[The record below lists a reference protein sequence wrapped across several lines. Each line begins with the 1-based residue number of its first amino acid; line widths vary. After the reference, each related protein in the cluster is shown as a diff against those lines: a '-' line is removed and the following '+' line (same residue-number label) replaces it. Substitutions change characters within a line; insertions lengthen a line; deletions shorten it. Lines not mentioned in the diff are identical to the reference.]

1 VKHLHGRRLSKLAT
15 HFLILI
21 KSVPLQ
27 KSTLPM
33 TFNDLNLN
41 NALRNALED
50 LQLDTPTPIQVAA
63 FPVIMSGR
71 DVVGVAQTG
80 TGKTF
85 AYLLPI
91 LRQLKFSKQKH
102 ARVLIVVPTRELVVQ
117 VLGEIEKLTT
127 YASIRA
133 KGAYGGVNMNTQK
146 DVLAEGMDILVATPG
161 RLVDLALSRA
171 IKLKTIKQLV
181 IDEVD
186 EMLNLG
192 FLPQLNNLFDLL
204 PERRQSI
211 LFSATMMEEVEQL
224 IDRVFD
230 QPEKIVVAT
239 SGTSADGVTQLAY
252 VLPNYNSKLNLLH
265 LLLKENQDWTKI
277 LLFAPTKKIADQLQ
291 EALQAS
297 LKEPIGVI
305 HSNKSQNYRL
315 RMVQEFDAG
324 ELRILIATDL
334 MARGLDF
341 DGITQVVNLDTP
353 DEPENYIHRVGRTA
367 RAAAE
372 GVAITLVSE
381 VPVTQ
386 ELEYLAAI
394 ENLMQ
399 QPLKRLPL
407 PAHLELSEELTSE
420 EQVQYQQ
427 KNPTQALD
435 IEKHSQGAFH
445 EKKLKNT
452 KVNRAQEKRLARK
465 REKYNSRKRG
475 GKK

>member
-1 VKHLHGRRLSKLAT
+1 
-15 HFLILI
+15 
-21 KSVPLQ
+21 
-27 KSTLPM
+27 M

-41 NALRNALED
+41 NALSNALED
-50 LQLDTPTPIQVAA
+50 LGLENPTPIQAAA

-146 DVLAEGMDILVATPG
+146 EVLAEGMDILVATPG

-192 FLPQLNNLFDLL
+192 FLPQLKNLFDLL
-204 PERRQSI
+204 PERRQNI
-211 LFSATMMEEVEQL
+211 LFSATMTPEVEQL
-224 IDRVFD
+224 IDQVFYE
-230 QPEKIVVAT
+230 PEKIVIAA

-252 VLPNYNSKLNLLH
+252 LVPNYTTKLNLLEF
-265 LLLKENQDWTKI
+265 LLKKEKDWTKV

-291 EALQAS
+291 EQLENSLQ
-297 LKEPIGVI
+297 EPIGVI

-315 RMVQEFDAG
+315 RMVEEFEEG
-324 ELRILIATDL
+324 KLRILIATDL

-341 DGITQVVNLDTP
+341 EGITQVINLDTP

-367 RAAAE
+367 RAEAE
-372 GVAITLVSE
+372 GVAITLVNE
-381 VPVTQ
+381 VLVTQ
-386 ELEYLAAI
+386 ELEYLKAI
-394 ENLMQ
+394 EELMQ
-399 QPLKRLPL
+399 QQLTRLPL
-407 PAHLELSEELTSE
+407 PKELEISEELTEE
-420 EQVQYQQ
+420 EQVKYQQ
-427 KNPTQALD
+427 KNATTILD
-435 IEKHSQGAFH
+435 IEKQSQGAFH

-465 REKYNSRKRG
+465 REKYNSKRRG

>member
-1 VKHLHGRRLSKLAT
+1 
-15 HFLILI
+15 
-21 KSVPLQ
+21 
-27 KSTLPM
+27 M

-41 NALRNALED
+41 NALCNALED
-50 LQLDTPTPIQVAA
+50 LKLETPTPIQTAA

-91 LRQLKFSKQKH
+91 LRLLKFSKQKH

-127 YASIRA
+127 YASIRS
-133 KGAYGGVNMNTQK
+133 KGAYGGVNINTQK

-204 PERRQSI
+204 PERRQNI
-211 LFSATMMEEVEQL
+211 LFSATMTTEVEHL
-224 IDRVFD
+224 IDQVFFE
-230 QPEKIVVAT
+230 PEKITVAT
-239 SGTSADGVTQLAY
+239 SGTSADGIVQLAY
-252 VLPNYNSKLNLLH
+252 IVPNYTTKIHLLD
-265 LLLKENQDWTKI
+265 LLLKEEKDWTKI
-277 LLFAPTKKIADQLQ
+277 LLFVPTKKIADQVQECLQ
-291 EALQAS
+291 GS
-297 LKEPIGVI
+297 LEEPVGVI

-315 RMVQEFDAG
+315 RMVEEFEEG
-324 ELRILIATDL
+324 KLRILIATDL

-341 DGITQVVNLDTP
+341 RGVTQVINLDTP
-353 DEPENYIHRVGRTA
+353 AEPENYIHRVGRTA
-367 RAAAE
+367 RAEAE
-372 GVAITLVSE
+372 GVAITLVSK
-381 VPVTQ
+381 VLVTQ
-386 ELEYLAAI
+386 ELDYLAAI
-394 ENLMQ
+394 EELMQ
-399 QPLKRLPL
+399 QQLKRLPL
-407 PAHLELSEELTSE
+407 PEQLVISEVLTE
-420 EQVQYQQ
+420 AEQVKYQQ
-427 KNPTQALD
+427 KNPTTVID

-445 EKKLKNT
+445 NKKLKNT

>member
-1 VKHLHGRRLSKLAT
+1 
-15 HFLILI
+15 
-21 KSVPLQ
+21 
-27 KSTLPM
+27 M

-41 NALRNALED
+41 NALQNALED
-50 LQLDTPTPIQVAA
+50 LKLETPTPIQAAA

-85 AYLLPI
+85 AYLMPI

-117 VLGEIEKLTT
+117 VLGEVEKLTT
-127 YASIRA
+127 YASIRV

-204 PERRQSI
+204 PERRQNI
-211 LFSATMMEEVEQL
+211 LFSATMTKEVERL
-224 IDRVFD
+224 IVEVFYE
-230 QPEKIVVAT
+230 PEKVTIAA

-252 VLPNYNSKLNLLH
+252 LVPNYTTKLHLLH
-265 LLLKENQDWTKI
+265 LLLQEEKDWTKV

-291 EALQAS
+291 ERLQTS
-297 LKEPIGVI
+297 LQEPIGVI

-315 RMVQEFDAG
+315 RMVQEFEEG
-324 ELRILIATDL
+324 QLRVLIATDL

-341 DGITQVVNLDTP
+341 DGITQVINLDTP

-367 RAAAE
+367 RAEAE
-372 GVAITLVSE
+372 GVAITLVNE
-381 VPVTQ
+381 IAVTK
-386 ELEYLAAI
+386 ELDYLAAI
-394 ENLMQ
+394 EALMQ
-399 QPLKRLPL
+399 QALTRLPL
-407 PAHLELSEELTSE
+407 PEHLEISEELTADE
-420 EQVQYQQ
+420 LVQYQQ
-427 KNPTQALD
+427 KNATTVID
-435 IEKHSQGAFH
+435 IEKQSQGAFH
-445 EKKLKNT
+445 DKKLKNT
-452 KVNRAQEKRLARK
+452 KINRAQEKRMARK

>member
-1 VKHLHGRRLSKLAT
+1 
-15 HFLILI
+15 
-21 KSVPLQ
+21 
-27 KSTLPM
+27 M

-50 LQLDTPTPIQVAA
+50 LKLETPTPIQAAA
-63 FPVIMSGR
+63 FSVVMSGS

-85 AYLLPI
+85 AYLMPI

-127 YASIRA
+127 YASVRA

-192 FLPQLNNLFDLL
+192 FLPQLKNLFDLL
-204 PERRQSI
+204 PERRQNI
-211 LFSATMMEEVEQL
+211 LFSATMTQEVEKL
-224 IDRVFD
+224 IDQVFYE
-230 QPEKIVVAT
+230 PEKIVIAA

-252 VLPNYNSKLNLLH
+252 MVPNYTTKLH
-265 LLLKENQDWTKI
+265 LLQLLLEEKKEGWTKI

-291 EALQAS
+291 ENLEQSLQ
-297 LKEPIGVI
+297 EPIGVI

-315 RMVQEFDAG
+315 RMVEEFEQG
-324 ELRILIATDL
+324 QLRILIATDL

-341 DGITQVVNLDTP
+341 EGITQVINLDTP

-367 RAAAE
+367 RAEAE

-381 VPVTQ
+381 VAVTR
-386 ELEYLAAI
+386 ELEYLEAI
-394 ENLMQ
+394 EQLMQ
-399 QPLKRLPL
+399 QKLKRLPL
-407 PAHLELSEELTSE
+407 PEALEIADTLTE
-420 EQVQYQQ
+420 AEKVKYQQ
-427 KNPTQALD
+427 KNTTVAPD
-435 IEKHSQGAFH
+435 IEKQSQGAYH
-445 EKKLKNT
+445 DKKLKNT

-465 REKYNSRKRG
+465 REKYNSRRRG

>member
-1 VKHLHGRRLSKLAT
+1 
-15 HFLILI
+15 
-21 KSVPLQ
+21 
-27 KSTLPM
+27 M
-33 TFNDLNLN
+33 TFDDLNLN

-50 LQLDTPTPIQVAA
+50 LNLDTPTPIQAA
-63 FPVIMSGR
+63 ALPVIMSGR

-117 VLGEIEKLTT
+117 VLGEVEKLTT
-127 YASIRA
+127 YSSVRV
-133 KGAYGGVNMNTQK
+133 KGAYGGVNMSTQK

-192 FLPQLNNLFDLL
+192 FLPQLNNLFDIL
-204 PERRQSI
+204 PIRRQNI
-211 LFSATMMEEVEQL
+211 LFSATMTKEVEQL
-224 IDRVFD
+224 IDTVFD
-230 QPEKIVVAT
+230 QPEKITIAA

-252 VLPNYNSKLNLLH
+252 IVPNYNTKLNLLQ
-265 LLLKENQDWTKI
+265 LLLQKKEGWTKI
-277 LLFAPTKKIADQLQ
+277 LLFAPTKKIADRLQ
-291 EALQAS
+291 EQLHNQ

-315 RMVQEFDAG
+315 RMVQEFEEG
-324 ELRILIATDL
+324 QLRILIATDL

-353 DEPENYIHRVGRTA
+353 DEAENYIHRVGRTA
-367 RAAAE
+367 RAEAE
-372 GVAITLVSE
+372 GIAITLVSE
-381 VPVTQ
+381 VPVTK
-386 ELEYLAAI
+386 ELEYLEAI
-394 ENLMQ
+394 EQLMKQ
-399 QPLKRLPL
+399 QLNRLPL
-407 PAHLELSEELTSE
+407 PEGLHISEELTPAE
-420 EQVQYQQ
+420 LVVYNQ
-427 KNPTQALD
+427 KNATEAID
-435 IEKHSQGAFH
+435 ITKQSQGAYH
-445 EKKLKNT
+445 DKKLKNT
-452 KVNRAQEKRLARK
+452 KINLAQEKRLARK

>member
-1 VKHLHGRRLSKLAT
+1 M
-15 HFLILI
+15 I
-21 KSVPLQ
+21 
-27 KSTLPM
+27 PM

-41 NALRNALED
+41 NALQNALED
-50 LQLDTPTPIQVAA
+50 LKLETPTPIQAAA

-85 AYLLPI
+85 AYLMPI

-117 VLGEIEKLTT
+117 VLGEVEKLTT
-127 YASIRA
+127 YASIRV

-171 IKLKTIKQLV
+171 IKLKSIKQLV

-204 PERRQSI
+204 PERRQNI
-211 LFSATMMEEVEQL
+211 LFSATMTKEVERL
-224 IDRVFD
+224 IDEVFYE
-230 QPEKIVVAT
+230 PEKVTIAA

-252 VLPNYNSKLNLLH
+252 LVPNYTTKLHLLH
-265 LLLKENQDWTKI
+265 LLLKEEKDWTKV

-291 EALQAS
+291 ESLQER
-297 LKEPIGVI
+297 LEEPIGVI

-315 RMVQEFDAG
+315 RMVQEFEEG
-324 ELRILIATDL
+324 QLRVLIATDL

-341 DGITQVVNLDTP
+341 DGITQVINLDTP

-367 RAAAE
+367 RAEAE
-372 GVAITLVSE
+372 GVAITLVNE
-381 VPVTQ
+381 IVVTE
-386 ELEYLAAI
+386 ELDYLAAI
-394 ENLMQ
+394 EALMQ
-399 QPLKRLPL
+399 QTLTRLPL
-407 PAHLELSEELTSE
+407 PEHLEISEELTADE
-420 EQVQYQQ
+420 LVQYQQ
-427 KNPTQALD
+427 KNATTVID
-435 IEKHSQGAFH
+435 IEKQSQGAFH
-445 EKKLKNT
+445 DKKLKNT
-452 KVNRAQEKRLARK
+452 KINRAQEKRMARK

>member
-1 VKHLHGRRLSKLAT
+1 
-15 HFLILI
+15 
-21 KSVPLQ
+21 
-27 KSTLPM
+27 M

-50 LQLDTPTPIQVAA
+50 LQLETPTPIQAAA

-85 AYLLPI
+85 AYLMPI

-127 YASIRA
+127 YASVRA

-146 DVLAEGMDILVATPG
+146 DTLAEGMDILVATPG

-192 FLPQLNNLFDLL
+192 FLPQLKNLFDLL
-204 PERRQSI
+204 PERRQNI
-211 LFSATMMEEVEQL
+211 LFSATMTQEVEQL
-224 IDRVFD
+224 IDQVFFE
-230 QPEKIVVAT
+230 PEKIVIAA

-252 VLPNYNSKLNLLH
+252 LVPNYTTKLH
-265 LLLKENQDWTKI
+265 LLEFLLQPKEDWTKI

-291 EALQAS
+291 EQLEAS
-297 LKEPIGVI
+297 LQEPIGVI

-315 RMVQEFDAG
+315 RMVEEFEEG
-324 ELRILIATDL
+324 KLRILIATDL

-341 DGITQVVNLDTP
+341 EGITQVVNLDTP

-367 RAAAE
+367 RAEAE
-372 GVAITLVSE
+372 GVAITLVNE

-386 ELEYLAAI
+386 ELEYLEAI
-394 ENLMQ
+394 EQLMQ
-399 QPLKRLPL
+399 QQLKRLPL
-407 PAHLELSEELTSE
+407 PEGLEISEELTE
-420 EQVQYQQ
+420 EELVKYQQ
-427 KNPTQALD
+427 KNATTALD
-435 IEKHSQGAFH
+435 IEKQSQGAFH

-465 REKYNSRKRG
+465 REKYNSKRRG

>member
-1 VKHLHGRRLSKLAT
+1 M
-15 HFLILI
+15 I
-21 KSVPLQ
+21 
-27 KSTLPM
+27 PM

-41 NALRNALED
+41 NALQNALED
-50 LQLDTPTPIQVAA
+50 LQLETPTPIQVAA

-85 AYLLPI
+85 AYLMPI

-117 VLGEIEKLTT
+117 VLGEVEKLTT
-127 YASIRA
+127 YSSIRV

-146 DVLAEGMDILVATPG
+146 DVLAEGMDVLVATPG

-192 FLPQLNNLFDLL
+192 FLPQLNNLFDIL
-204 PERRQSI
+204 PERRQNI
-211 LFSATMMEEVEQL
+211 LFSATMTKEVERL
-224 IDRVFD
+224 IDDVFY
-230 QPEKIVVAT
+230 QPEKVTIAA

-252 VLPNYNSKLNLLH
+252 LVPNYTTKLHLLH
-265 LLLKENQDWTKI
+265 LLLKEEKDWTKV
-277 LLFAPTKKIADQLQ
+277 LLFAPTKKIADRLQ
-291 EALQAS
+291 ESLQTS
-297 LKEPIGVI
+297 LEEPIGVI

-315 RMVQEFDAG
+315 RMVQEFDEG
-324 ELRILIATDL
+324 QLRVLIATDL

-341 DGITQVVNLDTP
+341 DGITQVINLDTP

-367 RAAAE
+367 RAEAE
-372 GVAITLVSE
+372 GVAITLVNE
-381 VPVTQ
+381 IPVTQ
-386 ELEYLAAI
+386 ELEHLAAI
-394 ENLMQ
+394 ETLMRQ
-399 QPLKRLPL
+399 ELKRLPL
-407 PAHLELSEELTSE
+407 PAHLEISEVLTTDELI
-420 EQVQYQQ
+420 QYQQ
-427 KNPTQALD
+427 KNATTVID

-445 EKKLKNT
+445 DKKLKNT
-452 KVNRAQEKRLARK
+452 KVNLAQEKRLARK
-465 REKYNSRKRG
+465 REKFNSRKRG

>member
-1 VKHLHGRRLSKLAT
+1 
-15 HFLILI
+15 
-21 KSVPLQ
+21 
-27 KSTLPM
+27 M

-41 NALRNALED
+41 NALQNALED
-50 LQLDTPTPIQVAA
+50 LQLETPTPIQVAA

-85 AYLLPI
+85 AYLMPI

-117 VLGEIEKLTT
+117 VLGEVEKLTT
-127 YASIRA
+127 YSSIRV

-146 DVLAEGMDILVATPG
+146 DVLAEGMDVLVATPG

-192 FLPQLNNLFDLL
+192 FLPQLNNLFDIL
-204 PERRQSI
+204 PERRQNI
-211 LFSATMMEEVEQL
+211 LFSATMTKEVERL
-224 IDRVFD
+224 IDDVFY
-230 QPEKIVVAT
+230 QPEKVTIAA

-252 VLPNYNSKLNLLH
+252 LVPNYTTKLHLLH
-265 LLLKENQDWTKI
+265 LLLKEEKDWTKV
-277 LLFAPTKKIADQLQ
+277 LLFAPTKKIADRLQ
-291 EALQAS
+291 ESLQTS
-297 LKEPIGVI
+297 LEEPIGVI

-315 RMVQEFDAG
+315 RMVQEFDEG
-324 ELRILIATDL
+324 QLRVLIATDL

-341 DGITQVVNLDTP
+341 DGITQVINLDTP

-367 RAAAE
+367 RAEAE
-372 GVAITLVSE
+372 GVAITLVNE
-381 VPVTQ
+381 IPVTQ
-386 ELEYLAAI
+386 ELEHLAAI
-394 ENLMQ
+394 ETLMRQ
-399 QPLKRLPL
+399 ELKRLPL
-407 PAHLELSEELTSE
+407 PAHLEISEVLTTDELI
-420 EQVQYQQ
+420 QYQQ
-427 KNPTQALD
+427 KNATTVID

-445 EKKLKNT
+445 DKKLKNT
-452 KVNRAQEKRLARK
+452 KVNLAQEKRLARK
-465 REKYNSRKRG
+465 REKFNSRKRG

>member
-1 VKHLHGRRLSKLAT
+1 
-15 HFLILI
+15 
-21 KSVPLQ
+21 
-27 KSTLPM
+27 M

-50 LQLDTPTPIQVAA
+50 LKLESPTPIQEAA

-117 VLGEIEKLTT
+117 VLGEVEKLTT
-127 YASIRA
+127 YASIRV

-146 DVLAEGMDILVATPG
+146 EVLAEGMDILVATPG

-192 FLPQLNNLFDLL
+192 FLPQLKNLFDLL
-204 PERRQSI
+204 PERRQNI
-211 LFSATMMEEVEQL
+211 LFSATMTPEVEQL
-224 IDRVFD
+224 IDQVFFE
-230 QPEKIVVAT
+230 PEKIVIAA

-252 VLPNYNSKLNLLH
+252 LVPNYTTKLNLLE
-265 LLLKENQDWTKI
+265 LLLKKEKDWTKV

-291 EALQAS
+291 EQLETSLQ
-297 LKEPIGVI
+297 EPIGVI

-315 RMVQEFDAG
+315 RMVEEFEEG
-324 ELRILIATDL
+324 KLRILIATDL

-341 DGITQVVNLDTP
+341 EGITQVINLDTP

-367 RAAAE
+367 RAEAE
-372 GVAITLVSE
+372 GVAITLVNE
-381 VPVTQ
+381 VLVTQ
-386 ELEYLAAI
+386 ELEYLEAI
-394 ENLMQ
+394 EELMQ
-399 QPLKRLPL
+399 QQLTRLPL
-407 PAHLELSEELTSE
+407 PEELEISEELTE
-420 EQVQYQQ
+420 EEKVKYQQ
-427 KNPTQALD
+427 KNATIALD
-435 IEKHSQGAFH
+435 IEKQSQGAFH

-465 REKYNSRKRG
+465 REKYNSKRRG

>member
-1 VKHLHGRRLSKLAT
+1 
-15 HFLILI
+15 
-21 KSVPLQ
+21 
-27 KSTLPM
+27 M

-50 LQLDTPTPIQVAA
+50 LQLETPTPIQAAA
-63 FPVIMSGR
+63 FSVVMSGR

-85 AYLLPI
+85 AYLMPI

-102 ARVLIVVPTRELVVQ
+102 ARVLIIVPTRELVVQ

-146 DVLAEGMDILVATPG
+146 EVLAEGMDILVATPG
-161 RLVDLALSRA
+161 RLLDLALSRA
-171 IKLKTIKQLV
+171 IKLKSIKQLV

-192 FLPQLNNLFDLL
+192 FLPQLKNLFDVL
-204 PERRQSI
+204 PERRQNI
-211 LFSATMMEEVEQL
+211 LFSATMTDEVEQL
-224 IDRVFD
+224 IDQVFYE
-230 QPEKIVVAT
+230 PEKITVAA

-252 VLPNYNSKLNLLH
+252 VVPNYNTKLH
-265 LLLKENQDWTKI
+265 LLQLLLQENKEDWTKI

-291 EALQAS
+291 ANLEQTLQ
-297 LKEPIGVI
+297 EPIGVI

-315 RMVQEFDAG
+315 RMVEEFEQG
-324 ELRILIATDL
+324 QLRVLIATDL

-341 DGITQVVNLDTP
+341 DGITQVINLDTP
-353 DEPENYIHRVGRTA
+353 DEAENYIHRVGRTA
-367 RAAAE
+367 RAEAE

-381 VPVTQ
+381 IAVTR
-386 ELEYLAAI
+386 ELEYLEAI
-394 ENLMQ
+394 EQLMQ
-399 QPLKRLPL
+399 QKLTRLSL
-407 PAHLELSEELTSE
+407 PDALEIADTLTE
-420 EQVQYQQ
+420 DEKVKYQQ
-427 KNPTQALD
+427 KNATTVLD
-435 IEKHSQGAFH
+435 IEKQSQGAYH
-445 EKKLKNT
+445 DKKLKNT
-452 KVNRAQEKRLARK
+452 KINRAQEKRLARK
-465 REKYNSRKRG
+465 QEKYNSRRRG